1 MYIFRDNSVMENFSG
16 CNKIDNRDYW
26 QINNNVSVLKSD
38 MTRMSYLGLIIC
50 VFVYLGLCIWTYFY
64 IKEQSW

>member
-1 MYIFRDNSVMENFSG
+1 MENFSG

-26 QINNNVSVLKSD
+26 QINNNVSVLNSD
-38 MTRMSYLGLIIC
+38 MTGMGYLGL
-50 VFVYLGLCIWTYFY
+50 FIWTYVN

>member
-1 MYIFRDNSVMENFSG
+1 MENFSG

-26 QINNNVSVLKSD
+26 QINNKVSV
-38 MTRMSYLGLIIC
+38 
-50 VFVYLGLCIWTYFY
+50 LGLCIWTYLN